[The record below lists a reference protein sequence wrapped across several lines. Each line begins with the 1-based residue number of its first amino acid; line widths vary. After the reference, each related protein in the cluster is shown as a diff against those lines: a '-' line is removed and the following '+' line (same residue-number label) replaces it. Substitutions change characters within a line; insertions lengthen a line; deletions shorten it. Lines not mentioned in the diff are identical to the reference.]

1 MKIGFIAGSFDFLHA
16 GHIHLFKQCK
26 MQCELLIVGLH
37 VDPSVEREGK
47 NKPIESVLEREI
59 QLDACRFVDKVI
71 VYETEEDLSIIF
83 KYYRINVRFLGS
95 DYLEGMLSVT
105 DKDAVPIEYIDSLPI
120 HSSGIRESIKNA

>member
-1 MKIGFIAGSFDFLHA
+1 MKIGFIAGAFDLLHV
-16 GHIHLFKQCK
+16 GHVHLLKQCK

-37 VDPSVEREGK
+37 VDPSVERKGK

-59 QLDACRFVDKVI
+59 KLDACRFVDKII

-95 DYLEGMLSVT
+95 DYLEDILPIT
-105 DKDAVPIEYIDSLPI
+105 DKDAVPIEYIHSLPI
-120 HSSGIRESIKNA
+120 HSSEIRES